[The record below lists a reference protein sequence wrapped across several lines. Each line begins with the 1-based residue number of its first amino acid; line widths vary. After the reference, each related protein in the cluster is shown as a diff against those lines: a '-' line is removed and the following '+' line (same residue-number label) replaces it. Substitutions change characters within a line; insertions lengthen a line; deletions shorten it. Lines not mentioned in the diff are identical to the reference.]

1 MNAIGLVE
9 CKNVSKGIVVTDEM
23 LKSAGI
29 SLLSSGAICPGK
41 YVTIVGGELSA
52 IRASVDRAK
61 IVAED
66 GLIDTFVIGNLG
78 KNVLEAVSGSIE
90 VKKKRSLGIIET
102 FTAASAIEAVDAA
115 VKSGYV
121 ELIEVRLARG
131 MGGKCFVTLTGD
143 VSDVRAAVDAGA
155 LLASEKGMLINTEV
169 IANPHEELWD
179 SIL

>member
-1 MNAIGLVE
+1 MNAIGVVE

-29 SLLSSGAICPGK
+29 TLLSSGAVCPGK
-41 YVTIVGGELSA
+41 YVTVVGGELSA
-52 IRASVDRAK
+52 IHASVDKAE

-66 GLIDTFVIGNLG
+66 ALIDSFVIGNLG
-78 KNVLEAVSGSIE
+78 KNVLEAVSGAVE
-90 VKKKRSLGIIET
+90 VTRKRSLGIIET
-102 FTAASAIEAVDAA
+102 FTAASAIEAADAA
-115 VKSGYV
+115 VKSGYI

-131 MGGKCFVTLTGD
+131 MGGKSFVTLTGD
-143 VSDVRAAVDAGA
+143 VSDVRAAVEAGA
-155 LLASEKGMLINTEV
+155 QLAADKGLLINTEV